1 MRIKREVDLSIRLK
15 IKQIG
20 EKIVFLR
27 KNKNLSCEKLAY
39 SIGISKSFL
48 GYIEKGLTNPTIE
61 TLYLIADGLDCE
73 IEELFK

>member
-1 MRIKREVDLSIRLK
+1 MRIKRENNLSIQLK
-15 IKQIG
+15 IKNIG
-20 EKIVFLR
+20 GNISILR
-27 KNKNLSCEKLAY
+27 KSKNLSCEKLAY

-73 IEELFK
+73 IVELFK

>member
-1 MRIKREVDLSIRLK
+1 MRIKREKNLSIQLK
-15 IKQIG
+15 IKNIG
-20 EKIVFLR
+20 GNISILR
-27 KNKNLSCEKLAY
+27 KSKNLSCEKLAY

-73 IEELFK
+73 IVELFK